1 MRNLWD
7 IILRLG
13 DGSWVI
19 GIFTLPFAISGLV
32 LFVKGAFALL
42 EKIEEKY
49 NSKFKSNF
57 SIGLFSTVLL
67 LSYMALFIA
76 AKRLL

>member
-1 MRNLWD
+1 MKNLWD

-19 GIFTLPFAISGLV
+19 GLFTLPFAINGFI
-32 LFVKGAFALL
+32 LFMKGVFAIL

-49 NSKFKSNF
+49 DFRSGF
-57 SIGLFSTVLL
+57 SVGLVGAVLL
-67 LSYMALFIA
+67 LSYIALFIA